1 MDFLGRKM
9 ALEFFF
15 YMIPRLQEAKGL
27 ENPAF
32 IDINCIWLDIH
43 ECSQNEAMQ
52 RKNAI
57 TGCLNRAPGASPDS
71 NLPGNIQNQKR
82 DHFCIPLI
90 ISSCVARSRLVSES
104 GARPRYHV
112 SITARSE
119 TTG

>member
-43 ECSQNEAMQ
+43 DCSQNEAMQ

-71 NLPGNIQNQKR
+71 NLPSNIQNQKKR
-82 DHFCIPLI
+82 SLLHTLDHLELRRPIP
-90 ISSCVARSRLVSES
+90 VSLRERCQ
-104 GARPRYHV
+104 A
-112 SITARSE
+112 
-119 TTG
+119 